1 MSSAIATQ
9 RIISAIPLWSL
20 QATNIN
26 PDFGGLLR
34 AAEKMQIGFLLLPT
48 AEEAELFEKCN
59 TCFPFKSC
67 LEIDVK

>member
-9 RIISAIPLWSL
+9 RIISAIPFWSL

-34 AAEKMQIGFLLLPT
+34 AAEKMLIGFLLLPT
-48 AEEAELFEKCN
+48 AEEAE
-59 TCFPFKSC
+59 
-67 LEIDVK
+67 